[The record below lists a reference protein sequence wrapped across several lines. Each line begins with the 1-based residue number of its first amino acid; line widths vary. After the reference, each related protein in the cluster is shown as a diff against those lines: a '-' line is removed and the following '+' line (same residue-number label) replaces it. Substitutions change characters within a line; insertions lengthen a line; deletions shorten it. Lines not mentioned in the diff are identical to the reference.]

1 MPKIAHHFCIIMD
14 RSVFYSGT
22 SAQLANHGILE
33 KNDFLW
39 EGKEL
44 STIVL
49 QSWKR
54 CQESN
59 LKATENARD
68 QIISM
73 SRIKEI
79 IQENHLLIRQSL
91 PLFERLEP
99 FLYHTEHIALLADRD
114 GNIIH
119 TVGDPT
125 FANRAQKVQL
135 QIGANWKE
143 GHKGTNAIGTSLI
156 EKQPVHVQGEQHFF
170 VENQF
175 LTCSASP
182 IFSAA
187 GELLGVLNISTRK
200 EYNHP
205 LALTL
210 VCMVAESLQNRF
222 LATAAE
228 RIVTL
233 PYVEARTMQRSLP
246 LIGLDRDD
254 RIVGLNESA
263 KRQLGDDR
271 LGKVLEHADEVRGEI
286 VQDNRRRLWPSAAPA
301 PLKPFPR
308 LAGSCPRF
316 MQAKMLGQ
324 KAARVDFPVLIL
336 GESGTGK
343 ELFAQMI
350 HETGPRAQEPFIA
363 VNCSSIPENLIESEL
378 FGYEGGSFTGAQ
390 REGRIGKFEAA
401 KRGTIFLDEIGDMSL
416 RSQAALLRVLQEKVV
431 TPVGSHQSRPIY
443 ARVVAATHR
452 HLPDEIKAGRFRADL
467 YYRLKGVMISLPPL
481 RDRSDIL
488 QLAEHLLQQLS
499 PNGGPTKISREAQAL
514 LASYSWPGNV
524 RELQGVLIQAAFL
537 ADGDDI
543 EGVHIQLER
552 LGEEGDS
559 STREQVL
566 PSLKEAELEAI
577 RRAIRTTGGNVS
589 QAAKL
594 LQIGRNTLYRK
605 MAEYRI
611 SLSATW
617 EDT

>member
-1 MPKIAHHFCIIMD
+1 M
-14 RSVFYSGT
+14 
-22 SAQLANHGILE
+22 
-33 KNDFLW
+33 
-39 EGKEL
+39 

-73 SRIKEI
+73 GRIKEM
-79 IQENHLLIRQSL
+79 IQENHHLIRQSL

-99 FLYHTEHIALLADRD
+99 FLLHTEHIALLADRH

-135 QIGANWKE
+135 QIGANWDE
-143 GHKGTNAIGTSLI
+143 GYKGTNAIGTALI
-156 EKQPVHVQGEQHFF
+156 EKQPVHVQGEQHYLL
-170 VENQF
+170 ENQF

-187 GELLGVLNISTRK
+187 GELLGVVNISTRK

-210 VCMVAESLQNRF
+210 VCMIAESLQNRF
-222 LATAAE
+222 LSADAE
-228 RIVTL
+228 RVVTL
-233 PYVEARTMQRSLP
+233 PLNDSIATQRSLP
-246 LIGLDRDD
+246 LVGLDRDD
-254 RIVGLNESA
+254 RIIGMNESA
-263 KRQLGDDR
+263 KRQLGP
-271 LGKVLEHADEVRGEI
+271 GAIGQVLEQRDAGMSRT
-286 VQDNRRRLWPSAAPA
+286 VQDHRKRIWPSASSAQ
-301 PLKPFPR
+301 LKPYPR
-308 LAGSCPRF
+308 LAGTCPQF
-316 MQAKMLGQ
+316 LQAKMLGQ
-324 KAARVDFPVLIL
+324 KAAGVDFPVLLL

-350 HETGPRAQEPFIA
+350 HETGQRAKEPFIA
-363 VNCSSIPENLIESEL
+363 VNCSSIPENLIESEW

-431 TPVGSHQSRPIY
+431 TPVGSHHSKPIH
-443 ARVVAATHR
+443 ARIIAATHR
-452 HLPDEIKAGRFRADL
+452 NLSEEVRAGRFRADL
-467 YYRLKGVMISLPPL
+467 YYRLKGVMIQLPPL
-481 RDRSDIL
+481 RSRTDLL
-488 QLAEHLLQQLS
+488 QLAEHLLLQLPPDGLPGS
-499 PNGGPTKISREAQAL
+499 ISKEAQAM
-514 LASYSWPGNV
+514 LASYPWPGNV

-537 ADGDDI
+537 ADGKKI
-543 EGVHIQLER
+543 EAEHIQLER
-552 LGEEGDS
+552 SDEGEDKWEPVNAL
-559 STREQVL
+559 R
-566 PSLKEAELEAI
+566 SLKDTEMEAI
-577 RRAIRTTGGNVS
+577 RQAIRTTRGNVS
-589 QAAKL
+589 QAARL

-611 SLSATW
+611 SLPVTW
-617 EDT
+617 EEL

>member
-1 MPKIAHHFCIIMD
+1 M
-14 RSVFYSGT
+14 
-22 SAQLANHGILE
+22 
-33 KNDFLW
+33 
-39 EGKEL
+39 

-59 LKATENARD
+59 LKATENAHD

-73 SRIKEI
+73 NRIKEI
-79 IQENHLLIRQSL
+79 IQENHLLIRRSL
-91 PLFERLEP
+91 PLFGRLEP
-99 FLYHTEHIALLADRD
+99 FLLHTEHIALLADRH

-125 FANRAQKVQL
+125 FANQAQKVQL

-143 GHKGTNAIGTSLI
+143 GHKGTNAIGTALI
-156 EKQPVHVQGEQHFF
+156 EKQPVHVQGEQHYFL
-170 VENQF
+170 ENQF

-182 IFSAA
+182 IFSTA
-187 GELLGVLNISTRK
+187 GELLGVVNISTRK

-205 LALTL
+205 LSLTL
-210 VCMVAESLQNRF
+210 VCMVAEALQNHF
-222 LATAAE
+222 LSAE
-228 RIVTL
+228 ADRIVTL
-233 PYVEARTMQRSLP
+233 PQADSRTQRSLP

-254 RIVGLNESA
+254 RIVGMNESA
-263 KRQLGDDR
+263 KRQLGS
-271 LGKVLEHADEVRGEI
+271 EVMGRVIEQMDAGMENTI
-286 VQDNRRRLWPSAAPA
+286 QDKRKRIWPSASPA
-301 PLKPFPR
+301 LLKPFPR
-308 LAGSCPRF
+308 LAGTCPRF
-316 MQAKMLGQ
+316 LQAKMLGQ
-324 KAARVDFPVLIL
+324 KAARVDFPVLLL

-431 TPVGSHQSRPIY
+431 TPVGSNQSRPIY
-443 ARVVAATHR
+443 ARVIAATHR
-452 HLPDEIKAGRFRADL
+452 NLPEEIRAGRFRADL
-467 YYRLKGVMISLPPL
+467 YYRLKGVMIQLPPL
-481 RDRSDIL
+481 RSRTDIPE
-488 QLAEHLLQQLS
+488 LARHLLQQLS
-499 PNGGPTKISREAQAL
+499 PEGVAPSISREAQAL
-514 LASYSWPGNV
+514 LVSHSWPGNV

-537 ADGDDI
+537 ADGEDI
-543 EGVHIQLER
+543 EADHIQLEGLDEVR
-552 LGEEGDS
+552 DVLESEDA
-559 STREQVL
+559 L
-566 PSLKEAELEAI
+566 PSLKETEKEAI
-577 RRAIRTTGGNVS
+577 RRAIRATGGNVS

-611 SLSATW
+611 SLPATW
-617 EDT
+617 EEL

>member
-1 MPKIAHHFCIIMD
+1 M
-14 RSVFYSGT
+14 
-22 SAQLANHGILE
+22 
-33 KNDFLW
+33 
-39 EGKEL
+39 

-59 LKATENARD
+59 LKATENAHD

-79 IQENHLLIRQSL
+79 IQENHLLIRKSL

-99 FLYHTEHIALLADRD
+99 FLLHTEHIALLADRH

-125 FANRAQKVQL
+125 FANQAQKVQL

-143 GHKGTNAIGTSLI
+143 GHKGTNAIGTALV
-156 EKQPVHVQGEQHFF
+156 EKQPVHVQGEQHYFL
-170 VENQF
+170 ENQF

-182 IFSAA
+182 IFSAT
-187 GELLGVLNISTRK
+187 GELLGVVNISTRK

-210 VCMVAESLQNRF
+210 VCMVAEALQNRF
-222 LATAAE
+222 LSAE
-228 RIVTL
+228 ADRIVTL
-233 PYVEARTMQRSLP
+233 PQADSRITQRSLP

-254 RIVGLNESA
+254 RIVGMNASA
-263 KRQLGDDR
+263 KRR
-271 LGKVLEHADEVRGEI
+271 LGSEVLGQVMEQMDAARGKTI
-286 VQDNRRRLWPSAAPA
+286 QDNRKRIWPSASSAL
-301 PLKPFPR
+301 LKPFPR
-308 LAGSCPRF
+308 LAGTCPRF
-316 MQAKMLGQ
+316 LQAKMLGQ
-324 KAARVDFPVLIL
+324 KAARVDFPVLLL

-390 REGRIGKFEAA
+390 REGRVGKFEAA

-431 TPVGSHQSRPIY
+431 TPVGSNQSRPIY
-443 ARVVAATHR
+443 ARVIAATHR
-452 HLPDEIKAGRFRADL
+452 NLPEEIKAGRFRADL
-467 YYRLKGVMISLPPL
+467 YYRLKGVMIQLPPL
-481 RDRSDIL
+481 RSRTDIPE
-488 QLAEHLLQQLS
+488 LARHLLQQLS
-499 PNGGPTKISREAQAL
+499 TEGASPSISREAQAM
-514 LASYSWPGNV
+514 LASHSWPGNV

-537 ADGDDI
+537 ADGEDI
-543 EGVHIQLER
+543 ETDHIQLER
-552 LGEEGDS
+552 VDEVRNDLEPEHA
-559 STREQVL
+559 L
-566 PSLKEAELEAI
+566 PSLKEMEMEAI
-577 RRAIRTTGGNVS
+577 RRAIRSTGGNVS

-611 SLSATW
+611 SLPATW
-617 EDT
+617 EEL